1 LKITKYISLLFL
13 LVFGFFVQAQ
23 EKEELIKQLSNTTE
37 DTTKLRLLVEVSD
50 ICEIS
55 EIENYASQAVEL
67 SNKLLA
73 KKKGNKKQILINKA
87 TGLNNLGFFHHN
99 YSQIEKAIEK
109 YKLALSI
116 FKEIK
121 DTNGVIMAN
130 NNIAMLEKDIGHID
144 LTIQY
149 LDKALELGL
158 LTDNQ
163 QMLQLTYTN
172 YSAIYSRMG
181 MINKAIENA
190 FKGLEIQEKIGDDY
204 GKGYAINNIASLYY
218 NQKDL
223 IKAEEYF
230 LKSLEIRKKINDEY
244 GVTTA
249 YNNLA
254 IIYDDLGRDSLALE
268 YYYKCL
274 ERRIKIKNEE
284 GIAQSYSNLGS
295 FFFKGKQNDKAFE
308 YFSKAIEIRE
318 RITDKEGLSN
328 SYQKMSNFL
337 KSQNKIKEAE
347 KYGALS
353 LKYAQE
359 LSFNED
365 IKNSAEV
372 LTLIYERQGN
382 YKKALEM
389 NRLYFYMKDSLFNK
403 ETQKSIITQQ
413 INYDYNKKKLTDS
426 LFFAKGQEVKDLA
439 LAKQDA
445 QLQKEK
451 TQRLAL
457 YGGLFI
463 IILFAGFVYSRF
475 RVSQQQKLIIE
486 NQKNI
491 VEEKNR
497 EILGSINYAKRIQSA
512 ILPSDKIVKECFND
526 SFIFYKPKDIVAGD
540 FYWVEHK
547 DGKTLFAAAD
557 CTGHGVP
564 GAMVSVICNN
574 GLNRA
579 VREYGITDPGKILDK
594 TREIVIQEFEKSE
607 DDVRDGM
614 DIALCSLE
622 GNQLCYAGAH
632 NPLWIIRGGELM
644 ETKANK
650 QPIGEFENKES
661 YTTHTFELEKGDSIY
676 IFSDGFV
683 DQFGGEKGKK
693 FKTAN
698 LKKMLISIQNESMQT
713 QKQILE
719 DVFNEWKGKMEQ
731 VDDVCL
737 LGVRV

>member
-1 LKITKYISLLFL
+1 LKITKYISLLVL
-13 LVFGFFVQAQ
+13 LVSGFVVHGQ
-23 EKEELIKQLSNTTE
+23 EKEDLIVQLKSSTE
-37 DTTKLRLLVEVSD
+37 DTTKLRILVEISD

-55 EIENYASQAVEL
+55 EIENYASQAVAL
-67 SNKLLA
+67 SEKLLA
-73 KKKGNKKQILINKA
+73 KKIGNRKRVLINKA
-87 TGLNNLGFFHHN
+87 TGLNNLGFLYHN

-109 YKLALSI
+109 YKSALSI
-116 FKEIK
+116 FEEIH
-121 DTNGVIMAN
+121 DTNGIIMSN

-144 LTIQY
+144 LTIKY
-149 LDKALELGL
+149 LDKALELGII
-158 LTDNQ
+158 TNNQ
-163 QMLQLTYTN
+163 HMLQMTYTN
-172 YSAIYSRMG
+172 YSAIYARMG
-181 MINKAIENA
+181 LVNKALENA
-190 FKGLEIQEKIGDDY
+190 YKGLEIQEKIGDDY
-204 GKGYAINNIASLYY
+204 GRGYAINNIASLYY
-218 NQKDL
+218 TQKDL

-230 LKSLEIRKKINDEY
+230 LKSLAIREKINDEY
-244 GVTTA
+244 GVTTI

-254 IIYDDLGRDSLALE
+254 IIYDDLDRDSLALE

-274 ERRIKIKNEE
+274 ERRLKIKNEE
-284 GIAQSYSNLGS
+284 GVAQSYSNLGS
-295 FFFKGKQNDKAFE
+295 FFFDKKQNDKAFE
-308 YFSKAIEIRE
+308 YFNKAIEIRE
-318 RITDKEGLSN
+318 RISDKEGLSN

-337 KSQNKIKEAE
+337 RAQNKIKEAE
-347 KYGALS
+347 KYGELS

-372 LTLIYERQGN
+372 LTLIYERQGD

-389 NRLYFYMKDSLFNK
+389 NRLYFHMKDSLFNK
-403 ETQKSIITQQ
+403 ETQKSIIKQQ

-451 TQRLAL
+451 TQRIAL
-457 YGGLFI
+457 YGGLFV
-463 IILFAGFVYSRF
+463 IILFAGFVYNRF
-475 RVSQQQKLIIE
+475 RISQQQKSIIE
-486 NQKNI
+486 SQKEM
-491 VEEKNR
+491 VEEKNK
-497 EILGSINYAKRIQSA
+497 EILDSINYAKRIQSA
-512 ILPSDKIVKECFND
+512 ILPSDKVVKECFKD
-526 SFIFYKPKDIVAGD
+526 SFILYKPKDIVAGD

-547 DGKTLFAAAD
+547 EGKTLFAAAD

-574 GLNRA
+574 GLNRS

-607 DDVRDGM
+607 DEVRDGM

-622 GNQLCYAGAH
+622 GNKLNYAGAH
-632 NPLWIIRGGELM
+632 NPLWIIRKGKLI

-650 QPIGEFENKES
+650 QPIGEFENKEP
-661 YTTHTFELEKGDSIY
+661 YTTHTFELQKGDSIY

-693 FKTAN
+693 YKTAN
-698 LKKMLISIQNESMQT
+698 LKKMLLSLQNESMKN

-719 DVFNEWKGKMEQ
+719 DAFNNWKGKMEQ